1 MKSPIFWC
9 KKSSSIVSELQMSPE
24 ALVHGRSDRLQLHK
38 AYAEPAM
45 TGNGNHTTIP
55 NGGINHTT
63 LVGGWATPLKNMKGQ
78 LGWFFPTEWKNKEI
92 MFQTTNQ
99 HLYLI

>member
-55 NGGINHTT
+55 NGGKNHTT
-63 LVGGWATPLKNMKGQ
+63 LVGG
-78 LGWFFPTEWKNKEI
+78 
-92 MFQTTNQ
+92 
-99 HLYLI
+99 